1 MAKATGL
8 TISFQCTSP
17 TKIKGENTA
26 PQSILYDP
34 AGRADFFFFFPL
46 VNSFAFSKY
55 QLWSCPL
62 GITSQVCGYQ
72 SSPRAAVSRASSP
85 EQSSS
90 LVCPERPWAYFS
102 FPLLLLNPDVTF
114 PLPELNYHL
123 VKQITSD
130 R

>member
-1 MAKATGL
+1 MEMAKATGL

-26 PQSILYDP
+26 PQSIYMTLQ
-34 AGRADFFFFFPL
+34 AGQTFFFFL
-46 VNSFAFSKY
+46 VNSFAFSKH
-55 QLWSCPL
+55 QLWSGPL

-85 EQSSS
+85 EQISSQ
-90 LVCPERPWAYFS
+90 VCPERPWAYFS
-102 FPLLLLNPDVTF
+102 FPLLLLNSDVTF